1 MLYVI
6 SQMSNISNFDSRV
19 FLFNPFKKGYQIYF
33 KAHGAEPVLPLNI
46 DYEPRN
52 FYFQLIFCF
61 HILYKIR
68 CKQIKLPRKNRKMER
83 KETTRKYRDAKKELT
98 GKSFLLSSAWNIKK
112 WRPLGTRSTTWPKFL
127 LNVPVPSLLDGWG
140 WMRSPYVERH

>member
-1 MLYVI
+1 
-6 SQMSNISNFDSRV
+6 MSNISNLDSHV
-19 FLFNPFKKGYQIYF
+19 FLFNPFTKVTKYILKHMEQNQSY
-33 KAHGAEPVLPLNI
+33 HQTS

-52 FYFQLIFCF
+52 FYFQLIFSF
-61 HILYKIR
+61 HILHKIR

-112 WRPLGTRSTTWPKFL
+112 WRALATRSTTWPKFL
-127 LNVPVPSLLDGWG
+127 LNVPVPSLLAGWG
-140 WMRSPYVERH
+140 WLRSPYVERH